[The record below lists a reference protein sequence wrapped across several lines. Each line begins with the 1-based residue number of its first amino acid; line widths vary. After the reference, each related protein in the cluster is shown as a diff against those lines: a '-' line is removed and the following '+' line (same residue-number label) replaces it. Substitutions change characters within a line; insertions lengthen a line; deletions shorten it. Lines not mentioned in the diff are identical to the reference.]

1 MICSAVPGFAGAQV
15 LPGLTAPTATPAATL
30 FATAPV
36 IIDGATVLRIAA
48 LANPPADAMP
58 IQTRSFLISGAI
70 SQVLA
75 TDPDSGKTVYDP
87 ATFKVSLQEEG
98 AEYVLVV
105 SDARHTTPYPILT
118 VTTDDARRANVTVA
132 DLASQWQASLQ
143 SALSQALE
151 RRQPEAIHRNA
162 EISIRAAIALA
173 VLTLAGLLLFRFLR
187 NRQAATI
194 VAWLLPV
201 VWLAAIT
208 YALLQFP
215 QTVSYGEAIR
225 RTAVRVALVW
235 IGAFVADQVVAT
247 AIRQVVHWWAT
258 IGKPPGA
265 QARSLLRV
273 PTMSKALVGFSTCI
287 IVVIAILGML
297 AVLQVP
303 IASVVTIGGI
313 AAVAIGFAAQSL
325 VRDCLGGLLV
335 LFEDQYVEGDYV
347 VIGDANGIV
356 EHLTLRVVQVRDS
369 RGNLIT
375 IPHSSAIQ
383 VVNSSRTWSRV
394 DYRIT
399 VAVGADLRKAMD
411 VLRDTLTSL
420 RSDERWRDS
429 IIEPVEWIGVESMS
443 RNGIVLRASM
453 RTAPLR
459 QFEVRREINLRV
471 YENLAKAEIPLG
483 NDPSAPFV
491 AAPDA
496 SPDPA

>member
-1 MICSAVPGFAGAQV
+1 V
-15 LPGLTAPTATPAATL
+15 
-30 FATAPV
+30 
-36 IIDGATVLRIAA
+36 
-48 LANPPADAMP
+48 
-58 IQTRSFLISGAI
+58 
-70 SQVLA
+70 
-75 TDPDSGKTVYDP
+75 
-87 ATFKVSLQEEG
+87 
-98 AEYVLVV
+98 
-105 SDARHTTPYPILT
+105 
-118 VTTDDARRANVTVA
+118 
-132 DLASQWQASLQ
+132 
-143 SALSQALE
+143 
-151 RRQPEAIHRNA
+151 
-162 EISIRAAIALA
+162 
-173 VLTLAGLLLFRFLR
+173 
-187 NRQAATI
+187 
-194 VAWLLPV
+194 
-201 VWLAAIT
+201 AIT

-215 QTVSYGEAIR
+215 LTVSYGEVIR
-225 RTAVRVALVW
+225 RTTIRVALVW
-235 IGAFVADQVVAT
+235 IGGYVADQVVAT

-258 IGKPPGA
+258 FAQPPGA

-273 PTMSKALVGFSTCI
+273 PTMSKALVGFSTSI
-287 IVVIAILGML
+287 IVVIAILATL

-347 VIGDANGIV
+347 AIGDANGIV

-394 DYRIT
+394 DYRVT
-399 VAVGADLRKAMD
+399 VAIGGDLRKAMD
-411 VLRDTLTSL
+411 VVRDTLTSM
-420 RSDERWRDS
+420 RSDERWHDA
-429 IIEPVEWIGVESMS
+429 IVEPVEWIGVESMS
-443 RNGIVLRASM
+443 RNGVVLRALV

-471 YENLAKAEIPLG
+471 YENLAKAEIQLG